1 MVPVSILVLYLLQL
15 KNLMMYEELIC
26 PVLGKPHSDVD
37 ENPII
42 RSGIAIIGLA
52 KGPKP
57 QTARIIQII

>member
-1 MVPVSILVLYLLQL
+1 
-15 KNLMMYEELIC
+15 MYEELIC
-26 PVLGKPHSDVD
+26 PVLGKLHSDVD

-57 QTARIIQII
+57 QACSCYSNNLVSPNNFGFSTEF

>member
-1 MVPVSILVLYLLQL
+1 
-15 KNLMMYEELIC
+15 MMYKDLIC

-37 ENPII
+37 ANPII

-57 QTARIIQII
+57 QIARIIQII

>member
-1 MVPVSILVLYLLQL
+1 MVPVCILVLYLLQL
-15 KNLMMYEELIC
+15 QNLMMYEELIC

-52 KGPKP
+52 QG
-57 QTARIIQII
+57 T